1 MSKNINKSK
10 FIILLVGFLDILGIG
25 IVIPTLPD
33 LAAHYGVS
41 AHLISYGITGY
52 ALAAFLAAPILGQ
65 ISDVIGRKKVLIV
78 CVIGSFLSAFM
89 IAISPVF
96 IFFLIGRIINGLT
109 GGNIS
114 VLQAIIADI
123 SPTKQERSAN
133 MGMLGALFG
142 SAFIVG
148 PLTGAALL
156 HFGVMVPYWFMAALS
171 LIEIFVIIFAYSE
184 TNLHQV
190 TKKIIY
196 NPIKQIITYIR
207 KPVVNSFIVSFFILL
222 TGFALYQSLLSLYL
236 TKEYGVS
243 GSFSGYL
250 MAGTG
255 IIMVLNQVFLLKR
268 FWLKKFSLKQL
279 LYILNF
285 GVLVVFILMSIV
297 HPLPWFISLFVLL
310 VPLQSLIQPI
320 YSSEI
325 MEHADPNAKGQ
336 LMGVMSSVQSMSM
349 FVGPLLGG
357 FLLDHN
363 ISIFM
368 VSAIIV
374 CGSIFLVM
382 TKIRHVIA
390 KE

>member
-1 MSKNINKSK
+1 MNKSK
-10 FIILLVGFLDILGIG
+10 FIILLVWFLDILGIG

-33 LAAHYGVS
+33 LTAHYWVS
-41 AHLISYGITGY
+41 AHLISYGITAY

-65 ISDVIGRKKVLIV
+65 ISDIIGRKKVLII
-78 CVIGSFLSAFM
+78 CVVWSFLSAFM
-89 IAISPVF
+89 IAISPAF

-123 SPTKQERSAN
+123 SSNKHERSAN

-142 SAFIVG
+142 SAFIIG
-148 PLTGAALL
+148 PLTWAALL
-156 HFGVMVPYWFMAALS
+156 HLWVMVPYWFMAALS
-171 LIEIFVIIFAYSE
+171 LIEIFVIIFAYNE

-190 TKKIIY
+190 AKKIIY
-196 NPIKQIITYIR
+196 NPIKQIITYIK
-207 KPVVNSFIVSFFILL
+207 KPIVNSFIISFFILL

-243 GSFSGYL
+243 WSFSWYL

-255 IIMVLNQVFLLKR
+255 IIMVLNQVFFLRK

-285 GVLVVFILMSIV
+285 GVLGIFILMSII
-297 HPLPWFISLFVLL
+297 HPLPWFVSLFVLL

-325 MEHADPNAKGQ
+325 MEHADPHAKGQ
-336 LMGVMSSVQSMSM
+336 LMGVMTSVQSMSM

-363 ISIFM
+363 ISIFI
-368 VSAIIV
+368 VSAVIV
-374 CGSIFLVM
+374 CISIFLVM
-382 TKIRHVIA
+382 TKIRHVIS

>member
-1 MSKNINKSK
+1 MNKSK
-10 FIILLVGFLDILGIG
+10 FIILLVWFLDILGIG

-33 LAAHYGVS
+33 LALHYWVS
-41 AHLISYGITGY
+41 AHFISYGITGY
-52 ALAAFLAAPILGQ
+52 ALAAFLAAPILWQ
-65 ISDVIGRKKVLIV
+65 ISDVIGRKKVLLI
-78 CVIGSFLSAFM
+78 CVIWSFLSALM
-89 IAISPVF
+89 IAISPAF
-96 IFFLIGRIINGLT
+96 IFFLIWRIINGLT
-109 GGNIS
+109 WWNIS
-114 VLQAIIADI
+114 VLQAIIWDI

-142 SAFIVG
+142 SAFIVW
-148 PLTGAALL
+148 PLAGAALL
-156 HFGVMVPYWFMAALS
+156 HLGVMVPYWFMAALS
-171 LIEIFVIIFAYSE
+171 LIEIFVIFFAFQE
-184 TNLHQV
+184 TNLHQIA
-190 TKKIIY
+190 KKIIY
-196 NPIKQIITYIR
+196 NPIKQIITYIK
-207 KPVVNSFIVSFFILL
+207 KPVVNSFIISFFILL
-222 TGFALYQSLLSLYL
+222 TAFALYQSLLSLYL

-250 MAGTG
+250 MAGVG
-255 IIMVLNQVFLLKR
+255 IIMVLNQVFLLKK

-285 GVLVVFILMSIV
+285 GVLIVFILMSLIK
-297 HPLPWFISLFVLL
+297 PLPWFVSLFVLL

-325 MEHADPNAKGQ
+325 MEHADPHARGQ
-336 LMGVMSSVQSMSM
+336 LMGVMASIQSMSM
-349 FVGPLLGG
+349 FVGPLLWG

-368 VSAIIV
+368 VSALVV